1 SPGSAHQRRGC
12 KRGFDVA
19 HNTNSFRREGQA
31 VRPLVRQTEMERI
44 VAGEQITLK
53 EALEYIGQYRANP
66 LATSI
71 KGWLIEASNCE
82 AISNQ
87 AECSRGRDYLA
98 RTEAGELTLV
108 LVGVTNEG
116 RDITEG
122 VIAEKGLPC
131 PPYCD
136 IQSTL
141 LE

>member
-1 SPGSAHQRRGC
+1 
-12 KRGFDVA
+12 
-19 HNTNSFRREGQA
+19 
-31 VRPLVRQTEMERI
+31 MERI

-53 EALEYIGQYRANP
+53 EALDYIGQYRANP
-66 LATSI
+66 LDTSI
-71 KGWLIEASNCE
+71 KGWLFEASIYE
-82 AISNQ
+82 AILNQ
-87 AECSRGRDYLA
+87 AECSGVRNYLA

-136 IQSTL
+136 VQSTL